1 MTHILRSVQKGTIMK
16 QIVLCGVDRT
26 SELRTLIAGKKTALL
41 TAASGVTKAGIP
53 TYTVLSEMSDLRLL
67 FAPEHG
73 LASAMQ
79 DGAFSKED
87 GVPHPETGA
96 RLYDISALRGTDRL
110 TELLREVDVA
120 VYDIQDVGARF
131 YTYICNLSQM
141 MRAAKAAGKPVL
153 VLDRP
158 NPIGNHICEGLILDE
173 SRFSSFVGEYA
184 IPTRYA
190 LTVGEYAR
198 YINTEKGIGCE
209 LHVLPCEGWTPN
221 TYFDETDLLW
231 VNPSPNIPTVNC
243 AINYI
248 GSCIY
253 EGTNLSEG
261 RGTTRPFDW
270 IGAPFVDEKAL
281 LRDMKALSLPGV
293 TFRAMTFTPM
303 FNKHAGQTC
312 RGVELHI
319 TDRNAYRPF
328 ETMLHM
334 FRHFKKYPELEMKQS
349 SLALRLGQDILTEGF
364 DPAQI
369 VSKAAEDA
377 KQFCENVEKYRL
389 YK

>member
-1 MTHILRSVQKGTIMK
+1 MK
-16 QIVLCGVDRT
+16 HTVLCGIDRT
-26 SELRTLIAGKKTALL
+26 SDLRAVTEGKKTALL
-41 TAASGVTKAGIP
+41 TAASGVNKAGIP
-53 TYTVLSEMSDLRLL
+53 TYRILSEISDLRLL

-79 DGAFSKED
+79 DGAFSKEE
-87 GVPHPETGA
+87 GVLHPETGA
-96 RLYDISALRGTDRL
+96 RLYDITALRGTDRL
-110 TELLREVDVA
+110 TELLSEVDVA

-131 YTYICNLSQM
+131 YTYLCNLTQL
-141 MRAAKAAGKPVL
+141 MRAARDAGKPVL

-158 NPIGNHICEGLILDE
+158 NPIGNRICEGLLLDE
-173 SRFSSFVGEYA
+173 SRFSSFVGEFA
-184 IPTRYA
+184 IPTRYG

-198 YINTEKGIGCE
+198 YVNTDKGIGCD
-209 LHVLPCEGWTPN
+209 LTVLPCEGWN
-221 TYFDETDLLW
+221 SAMYYDETDLLW

-243 AINYI
+243 AVNYI

-253 EGTNLSEG
+253 EATNLSEG

-270 IGAPFVDEKAL
+270 LGAPFVDEKRL
-281 LRDMKALSLPGV
+281 LADMKALCLPGV

-319 TDRNAYRPF
+319 TDREAYRPF

-334 FRHFKKYPELEMKQS
+334 FRHFKKYPEFEMKRQG
-349 SLALRLGQDILTEGF
+349 LALRLGQDILTEEF
-364 DPAQI
+364 DPAA
-369 VSKAAEDA
+369 VVANEAE
-377 KQFCENVEKYRL
+377 KLKYFCENVEKYRL
-389 YK
+389 YL

>member
-1 MTHILRSVQKGTIMK
+1 MK
-16 QIVLCGVDRT
+16 YTVLCGIDRT
-26 SELRTLIAGKKTALL
+26 EELKALIAHKRIALL
-41 TAASGVTKAGIP
+41 TAASGINKEGKAS
-53 TYTVLSEMSDLRLL
+53 YQVLSGMGQLCLL

-79 DGAFSKED
+79 DGGFSKED

-110 TELLREVDVA
+110 PRLLQEVDLV

-131 YTYICNLSQM
+131 YTYISNLSQLM
-141 MRAAKAAGKPVL
+141 KGAAEAKKPVL

-158 NPIGNHICEGLILDE
+158 NPVGNRVCEGLILDE

-190 LTVGEYAR
+190 LTVGEYAQ
-198 YINTEKGIGCE
+198 YINAEKGIGCE
-209 LHVLPCEGWTPN
+209 LSVLPCVGWGRDM
-221 TYFDETDLLW
+221 YYDETDLLW
-231 VNPSPNIPTVNC
+231 VNPSPNIPTVNS
-243 AINYI
+243 AINYV

-253 EGTNLSEG
+253 EATNLSEG

-270 IGAPFVDEKAL
+270 LGAPFVDEKAL
-281 LRDMKALSLPGV
+281 VRDMEALSLPGV
-293 TFRAMTFTPM
+293 VFRPLTFTPM
-303 FNKHAGQTC
+303 FNKHEGEVC

-319 TDRNAYRPF
+319 TNRDTYRPL

-334 FRHFKKYPELEMKQS
+334 FRHFKKYTDFTCRQDG
-349 SLALRLGQDILTEGF
+349 LALRLGQDILTE
-364 DPAQI
+364 DYNPENIAARA
-369 VSKAAEDA
+369 VREAAE
-377 KQFCENVEKYRL
+377 FCEFVEKYRI

>member
-1 MTHILRSVQKGTIMK
+1 MK
-16 QIVLCGVDRT
+16 HTVLCGVDRT
-26 SELRTLIAGKKTALL
+26 QDLRTLVSGKKTALL
-41 TAASGVTKAGIP
+41 TAASGVTKEGIS
-53 TYTVLSEMSDLRLL
+53 TYEVLRDMSDLRLL

-87 GVPHPETGA
+87 GIPHPETGA
-96 RLYDISALRGTDRL
+96 RLYDITALRGTDRL

-131 YTYICNLSQM
+131 YTYLCNLTQL
-141 MRAAKAAGKPVL
+141 MRAARTAGKPVL

-158 NPIGNHICEGLILDE
+158 NPIGNTVCEGLILDE

-184 IPTRYA
+184 IPTRYG

-198 YINTEKGIGCE
+198 YVNAEKGIGCE
-209 LHVLPCEGWTPN
+209 LYVLACEGWKPN
-221 TYFDETDLLW
+221 LYFDETDLLW

-270 IGAPFVDEKAL
+270 IGAPFVEEKKLVADMNAL
-281 LRDMKALSLPGV
+281 CLPGV

-319 TDRNAYRPF
+319 TDRDTYRPF

-334 FRHFKKYPELEMKQS
+334 FRHFKKYPAFEMKRQG
-349 SLALRLGQDILTEGF
+349 LALRLGQDIL
-364 DPAQI
+364 
-369 VSKAAEDA
+369 AEDYNPTKILTEAA
-377 KQFCENVEKYRL
+377 KKLQIYCENVEKYRL
-389 YK
+389 YM

>member
-1 MTHILRSVQKGTIMK
+1 MK
-16 QIVLCGVDRT
+16 HTVLCGIDRQAD
-26 SELRTLIAGKKTALL
+26 LRTIVAGKKTALL
-41 TAASGVTKAGIP
+41 TAASGVNKAGIP
-53 TYTVLSEMSDLRLL
+53 TYRILADMSDLRLL

-79 DGAFSKED
+79 DGAFSKEE
-87 GVPHPETGA
+87 GVLHPETGA

-110 TELLREVDVA
+110 TELLREVDIA

-131 YTYICNLSQM
+131 YTYLCNLTQL
-141 MRAAKAAGKPVL
+141 MRAARDAGKTML

-158 NPIGNHICEGLILDE
+158 NPIGNRICEGLSLDE
-173 SRFSSFVGEYA
+173 SRFSSFVGEFD
-184 IPTRYA
+184 IPTRYG

-198 YINTEKGIGCE
+198 YVNAEKGIGCD
-209 LHVLPCEGWTPN
+209 LTILPCEGWT
-221 TYFDETDLLW
+221 TDLYYDETDLLW

-253 EGTNLSEG
+253 EATNLSEG

-270 IGAPFVDEKAL
+270 LGAPFVDEQAL
-281 LRDMKALSLPGV
+281 LRDMNALCLPGV
-293 TFRAMTFTPM
+293 IFRAMTFTPM

-312 RGVELHI
+312 RGLELHI
-319 TDRNAYRPF
+319 TDRDAYRPL

-334 FRHFKKYPELEMKQS
+334 FRHFKKYPELEMKQNG
-349 SLALRLGQDILTEGF
+349 LALRLGQDILTGDF
-364 DPAQI
+364 DPAA
-369 VSKAAEDA
+369 VVRKASEDCST
-377 KQFCENVEKYRL
+377 FCEIVEKYRL
-389 YK
+389 YP

>member
-1 MTHILRSVQKGTIMK
+1 MK
-16 QIVLCGVDRT
+16 HTVLCGIDRA
-26 SELRTLIAGKKTALL
+26 SDLRALLAGKKTALL
-41 TAASGVTKAGIP
+41 TAASGVNKAGIP
-53 TYTVLSEMSDLRLL
+53 TYQLLSEISDLRLL

-79 DGAFSKED
+79 DGAFSKEE
-87 GVPHPETGA
+87 GVLHPETGA
-96 RLYDISALRGTDRL
+96 RLYDITALRGTDRL

-131 YTYICNLSQM
+131 YTYICNLTQL
-141 MRAAKAAGKPVL
+141 MRAARDAGKPML

-158 NPIGNHICEGLILDE
+158 NPIGNRVCEGLLLDE
-173 SRFSSFVGEYA
+173 SRFSSFVGEFA
-184 IPTRYA
+184 VPTRYA

-198 YINTEKGIGCE
+198 YVNAEKGIGCD
-209 LHVLPCEGWTPN
+209 LTILPCEGWT
-221 TYFDETDLLW
+221 TDLYYDETDLLW

-253 EGTNLSEG
+253 EATNLSEG

-270 IGAPFVDEKAL
+270 LGAPFVDEKAL
-281 LRDMKALSLPGV
+281 LKDMNALCLPGV

-312 RGVELHI
+312 RGLELHI
-319 TDRNAYRPF
+319 TDRDTYRPL

-334 FRHFKKYPELEMKQS
+334 FRHFKTYSAFEMKQNG
-349 SLALRLGQDILTEGF
+349 LALRLGQDILTGDY
-364 DPAQI
+364 DP
-369 VSKAAEDA
+369 VLVA
-377 KQFCENVEKYRL
+377 KQASEDSCRFCEIVEKYRL
-389 YK
+389 YS

>member
-1 MTHILRSVQKGTIMK
+1 MK
-16 QIVLCGVDRT
+16 HTVLCGIDRA
-26 SELRTLIAGKKTALL
+26 SDLKTLVSGKRTALL
-41 TAASGVTKAGIP
+41 TAASGITKQGIP
-53 TYTVLSEMSDLRLL
+53 TYEILARMSDLRLL

-79 DGAFSKED
+79 DGGFSKEE

-96 RLYDISALRGTDRL
+96 KLFDITALRGTDRL
-110 TELLREVDVA
+110 TELLREVDLA

-131 YTYICNLSQM
+131 YTYICNLSQL

-158 NPIGNHICEGLILDE
+158 NPIGNRICEGLILDE
-173 SRFSSFVGEYA
+173 SRHSSFVGEYA
-184 IPTRYA
+184 VPTRYA

-209 LHVLPCEGWTPN
+209 LRVLPCEGWEPHM
-221 TYFDETDLLW
+221 YYDETDLLW
-231 VNPSPNIPTVNC
+231 VNPSPNIPTVNS
-243 AINYI
+243 ALNYI

-253 EGTNLSEG
+253 EATNLSEG

-270 IGAPFVDEKAL
+270 LGAPFVDEKAL
-281 LRDMKALSLPGV
+281 VRDMNALSLPGV
-293 TFRAMTFTPM
+293 IFRPLVFTPM
-303 FNKHAGQTC
+303 FNKHEKELC

-319 TDRNAYRPF
+319 TDRDAYRPF

-334 FRHFKKYPELEMKQS
+334 LRHFKRYPEFSIKREG
-349 SLALRLGQDILTEGF
+349 LALRIGQDILADDF
-364 DPAQI
+364 DPVAVLEQ
-369 VSKAAEDA
+369 AREGTER
-377 KQFCENVEKYRL
+377 FCENVEKYRL
-389 YK
+389 YP